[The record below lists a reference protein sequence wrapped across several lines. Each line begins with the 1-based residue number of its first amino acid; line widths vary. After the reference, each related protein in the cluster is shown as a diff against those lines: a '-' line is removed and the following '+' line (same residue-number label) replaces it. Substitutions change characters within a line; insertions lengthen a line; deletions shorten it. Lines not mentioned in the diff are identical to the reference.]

1 MTKISACLAA
11 LLVVFSAGTA
21 VAWTEKGDRELRA
34 QRASAAASARA
45 ATRER
50 LSAESRRAEAIRLA
64 SVNDINERNYEGY
77 FDVAED
83 EFEKLRV
90 FFPKVVLADWLE
102 DYYGPQKN
110 YAVESGFF
118 APAALVGTGFS
129 CRTRIVF
136 FPKSPK
142 PLRSATFLFDDG
154 ETATLE
160 KNALRE
166 EMRDAKSTTY
176 PMRLEI
182 TEKGTFSGRGNGSFS
197 VRDLHLSASELKG
210 DWSGE
215 VKGSGERRYVVTGTP
230 ATKEISWT
238 QVFGAEIS
246 DELLEKIS
254 ASRRVRVR
262 FLHSEFE
269 KTDRE
274 LSPPELAA
282 FRSLS
287 RLKKILK
294 AQ

>member
-1 MTKISACLAA
+1 MTKFSACLAA
-11 LLVVFSAGTA
+11 LLLSFSSGTL

-34 QRASAAASARA
+34 QRAADAADARA
-45 ATRER
+45 ATSER
-50 LSAESRRAEAIRLA
+50 LAAYSRRAEAIRLA
-64 SVNDINERNYEGY
+64 AVDGINERNYTGY
-77 FDVAED
+77 FDIEED

-110 YAVESGFF
+110 YAVECGFF
-118 APAALVGTGFS
+118 APAARAGTEFS

-136 FPKSPK
+136 FPETPK
-142 PLRSATFLFDDG
+142 PLRSVTFLFDDG

-160 KNALRE
+160 KNAPRE
-166 EMRDAKSTTY
+166 EKREAKSTTT

-182 TEKGTFSGRGNGSFS
+182 TEKETFSGRGNGSFS
-197 VRDLHLSASELKG
+197 VRDLHLSASKLKG
-210 DWSGE
+210 DWRGE

-230 ATKEISWT
+230 ATTEISWT
-238 QVFGAEIS
+238 QVFSAEIS
-246 DELLEKIS
+246 DELLKKIS
-254 ASRRVRVR
+254 VSRRVRVR
-262 FLHSEFE
+262 FRHSESE

-287 RLKKILK
+287 KLKKILK